1 MRAGVVRWIAPHL
14 DTGKLSVCLAA
25 SARMDDD
32 AAHELV
38 TNGQQAV
45 DELSRTV
52 SQCTDSISS
61 AASELTHAR
70 SGKEVASAAS
80 ELKQAAH
87 PSPHPIP

>member
-1 MRAGVVRWIAPHL
+1 
-14 DTGKLSVCLAA
+14 
-25 SARMDDD
+25 MDEDP
-32 AAHELV
+32 AHELV

-70 SGKEVASAAS
+70 SGKQVASAAS
-80 ELKQAAH
+80 ELKQASRHACRL
-87 PSPHPIP
+87 SPDSYTRLCLARTVRPLHL

>member
-1 MRAGVVRWIAPHL
+1 
-14 DTGKLSVCLAA
+14 
-25 SARMDDD
+25 MDDD

-80 ELKQAAH
+80 ELKQASRARTPVDSH
-87 PSPHPIP
+87 HTHTRVPLPNGTTG

>member
-1 MRAGVVRWIAPHL
+1 
-14 DTGKLSVCLAA
+14 
-25 SARMDDD
+25 MDDD

-70 SGKEVASAAS
+70 SGKEAASAAS
-80 ELKQAAH
+80 ELKQASRARTPIAH
-87 PSPHPIP
+87 HTHTRVPLPNGTTS

>member
-1 MRAGVVRWIAPHL
+1 MDL
-14 DTGKLSVCLAA
+14 
-25 SARMDDD
+25 MDDD
-32 AAHELV
+32 RAHELV

-52 SQCTDSISS
+52 TQCTDSISS

-80 ELKQAAH
+80 ELKQAGRAH
-87 PSPHPIP
+87 S